1 MVLKLSFFHQHGFI
15 SRGMAQ
21 ISQHKPLK
29 QPDNIMESY
38 NLPTTVAST
47 VSSVH
52 IPVRWSQSDIEQML
66 NNQITGVLYE
76 DTSLDSDGLKMKA
89 TKSRSI
95 KIRLEGMS
103 MTYRVPV
110 QLWIFKK
117 LLETKLTGV
126 RGIEAEGEIALTFK
140 TVLQVNP
147 DWSLQSKTELTGY
160 EWLKNM
166 AVKTGLGNLDV
177 KYIANL
183 IVDRTKTE
191 LTKGI
196 DTSIK
201 QSVDL
206 PSRMNDVWKMLQNP
220 IKLDETYPVWLKL
233 TPQTVSVTSL
243 SAAGDELTA
252 MVATSGVTEAFMSET
267 QPSFDGNISLPNF
280 ELSKD
285 ILTKDD
291 FEINLTTK
299 IPMNEAEAMA
309 QKMAI
314 GQSIQLGGQTVKITS
329 LKLFGQND
337 QLIVNAVFSGN
348 YSGNVSL
355 IGTPVFDPVTNT
367 LKLENVNYE
376 LNDINFLLRSALWL
390 FEGVIAKKIKE
401 KTVFPIGSKLGEI
414 KVTVN
419 EKLQNY
425 VLNNFTTING
435 LVEHLNIN
443 QLEVMPEG
451 IKIYAHA
458 TGKIGVQ
465 ISGLG
470 GY

>member
-1 MVLKLSFFHQHGFI
+1 
-15 SRGMAQ
+15 
-21 ISQHKPLK
+21 KPLK

-47 VSSVH
+47 LSSVH

-110 QLWIFKK
+110 HLWIFKK
-117 LLETKLTGV
+117 LLETKVTGV

-140 TVLQVNP
+140 TVLQLNS

-183 IVDRTKTE
+183 IVDRTQTE

-220 IKLDETYPVWLKL
+220 IKLDETYPFWLKL
-233 TPQTVSVTSL
+233 TPQTISVTAL
-243 SAAGDELTA
+243 SAVGDELTA
-252 MVATSGVTEAFMSET
+252 MVATSGVTEAVMSET
-267 QPSFDGNISLPNF
+267 QPSFDGNINLPNF

-299 IPMNEAEAMA
+299 IPMHEAEAMA
-309 QKMAI
+309 QKMVI
-314 GQSIQLGGQTVKITS
+314 GESIQLGGQTVKITS
-329 LKLFGQND
+329 LKLFGQNN
-337 QLIVNAVFSGN
+337 QLIVNAGFSGN
-348 YSGNVSL
+348 YSGNISL
-355 IGTPVFDPVTNT
+355 IGTPVFDPTTNT

-401 KTVFPIGSKLGEI
+401 KTIFPIGSKLSEI

-443 QLEVMPEG
+443 QLDVMPEG
-451 IKIYAHA
+451 IKIYANA

>member
-1 MVLKLSFFHQHGFI
+1 
-15 SRGMAQ
+15 
-21 ISQHKPLK
+21 
-29 QPDNIMESY
+29 MESY

-76 DTSLDSDGLKMKA
+76 DMSLDADGLKIKA
-89 TKSRSI
+89 TKSRMI
-95 KIRLEGMS
+95 KIRLEGLS

-140 TVLQVNP
+140 TVLNINA

-166 AVKTGLGNLDV
+166 AVKTGFGNLDV
-177 KYIANL
+177 KYIANV

-196 DTSIK
+196 DASIK

-206 PSRMNDVWKMLQNP
+206 PSRMNDVWKMVQNP
-220 IKLDETYPVWLKL
+220 IKLDENYPFWLKL
-233 TPQTVSVTSL
+233 TPQTIAVTAL

-252 MVATSGVTEAFMSET
+252 MVSTAGATAAVMSQE
-267 QPSFDGNISLPNF
+267 QPTFEEIISLPNF

-291 FEINLTTK
+291 FEINLVAD
-299 IPMNEAEAMA
+299 IPIKEAEAMA

-314 GQSIQLGGQTVKITS
+314 GQSIQLGSQTVKITS
-329 LKLFGQND
+329 LSLFGQKE
-337 QLIVNAVFSGN
+337 QLVINAGFTGN

-355 IGTPVFDPVTNT
+355 IGTPVFDATTNT
-367 LKLENVNYE
+367 LRLENVNYE

-401 KTVFPIGSKLGEI
+401 KTVFPIGSKLNEI
-414 KVTVN
+414 KATVN

-425 VLNNFTTING
+425 VLNNYTMIHG
-435 LVEHLNIN
+435 LVEHLNII
-443 QLEVMPEG
+443 QLEIKPEG
-451 IKIYAHA
+451 IKIYTQA

>member
-1 MVLKLSFFHQHGFI
+1 
-15 SRGMAQ
+15 
-21 ISQHKPLK
+21 
-29 QPDNIMESY
+29 MESY
-38 NLPTTVAST
+38 NSPITTAST
-47 VSSVH
+47 LSSVH

-76 DTSLDSDGLKMKA
+76 DMSLDGDGLKIKA
-89 TKSRSI
+89 TKSKSI

-126 RGIEAEGEIALTFK
+126 RGIEAEGEISLTFK
-140 TVLQVNP
+140 TVLNIQP

-177 KYIANL
+177 KYIASI
-183 IVDRTKTE
+183 IVDRTKNE
-191 LTKGI
+191 LTKSI
-196 DTSIK
+196 DASIRR
-201 QSVDL
+201 SVDL

-220 IKLDETYPVWLKL
+220 IQLDETYPLWLKL
-233 TPQTVSVTSL
+233 VPQTVSVTAL
-243 SAAGDELTA
+243 TAAGDELTA
-252 MVATSGVTEAFMSET
+252 MIAASGMTSALMSQT
-267 QPSFDGNISLPNF
+267 QPVFESNTNLPNF

-291 FEINLTTK
+291 FEINL
-299 IPMNEAEAMA
+299 IANVPMQEAEAIA
-309 QKMAI
+309 RKMAV
-314 GQSIQLGGQTVKITS
+314 GQSIQMGGQLIKISTLS
-329 LKLFGQND
+329 LFGQGQ
-337 QLIVNAVFSGN
+337 QLVVNAGFTGN

-355 IGTPVFDPVTNT
+355 IGTPVFDETTNM
-367 LKLENVNYE
+367 LRLENVNYE
-376 LNDINFLLRSALWL
+376 LSDINFLLRSALWL

-401 KTVFPIGSKLGEI
+401 KTTIPIGSQLNEI
-414 KVTVN
+414 KVTMN

-435 LVEHLNIN
+435 QVEHLNIK
-443 QLEVMPEG
+443 QLEITTDG
-451 IKIYAHA
+451 IKIQTHA
-458 TGKIGVQ
+458 TGRLGVQ

>member
-1 MVLKLSFFHQHGFI
+1 
-15 SRGMAQ
+15 
-21 ISQHKPLK
+21 
-29 QPDNIMESY
+29 MESY
-38 NLPTTVAST
+38 NSPITTAST
-47 VSSVH
+47 LSSVH

-76 DTSLDSDGLKMKA
+76 DMSLDGDGLKIKA
-89 TKSRSI
+89 TKSKSI

-126 RGIEAEGEIALTFK
+126 RGIEAEGEISLTFK
-140 TVLQVNP
+140 TVLNIQP

-177 KYIANL
+177 KYIASI
-183 IVDRTKTE
+183 IVDRTKNE
-191 LTKGI
+191 LTKSI
-196 DTSIK
+196 DASIRR
-201 QSVDL
+201 SVDL

-220 IKLDETYPVWLKL
+220 IQLDETYPLWLKL
-233 TPQTVSVTSL
+233 APQTVSVTAL
-243 SAAGDELTA
+243 TAAGDELTA
-252 MVATSGVTEAFMSET
+252 MIATSGMTSALMSQT
-267 QPSFDGNISLPNF
+267 QPVFESNTSLPNF

-291 FEINLTTK
+291 FEINL
-299 IPMNEAEAMA
+299 IADVPMQEAEAIA
-309 QKMAI
+309 RKMAV
-314 GQSIQLGGQTVKITS
+314 GQSIQMGGQIIKISS
-329 LKLFGQND
+329 LSLFGQGQ
-337 QLIVNAVFSGN
+337 QLVVNAGFTGN

-355 IGTPVFDPVTNT
+355 IGTPVFDETTNM
-367 LKLENVNYE
+367 LRLENVNYE
-376 LNDINFLLRSALWL
+376 LSDINFLLRSALWL

-401 KTVFPIGSKLGEI
+401 KTTIPIGSQLNEI
-414 KVTVN
+414 KVTMN

-435 LVEHLNIN
+435 QVEHLNIK
-443 QLEVMPEG
+443 QLEITTDG
-451 IKIYAHA
+451 IKIQTHA
-458 TGKIGVQ
+458 TGRLGVQ